1 MRQNGRANRRF
12 SSHAAMT
19 TLPGSKSETR
29 LARERRDL
37 LIALSTACL
46 VPAAHAQEYP
56 ARPIRIVVPFS
67 AGGAVD
73 GPTRVIAQEL
83 SKRLGQQ
90 VNVEN
95 RPGAGATLG
104 SESVAKAPAD
114 GYTLLLASQTNAIS
128 ATLYPKLN
136 FQPLDDF
143 APISLLGRE
152 PAVLVIHPKLP
163 VRSVAELVAYVK
175 ERPGQVD
182 YASSGNGSGQHLFAA
197 LFLSMAG
204 LRMNHIPYRG
214 SAQATTDL
222 IGGQVMLAMPGIAGM
237 LSHIRGG
244 KLIALAVT
252 SAQRS
257 PQLPEV
263 PTLAE
268 SGFPSLVAYVWL
280 GLLAPKGTPGGIIER
295 LHREVQAALASADV
309 KSYMANA
316 SIEALGST
324 PADFA
329 AYFREEQ
336 NRWAGVIR
344 ETGAKID

>member
-1 MRQNGRANRRF
+1 M
-12 SSHAAMT
+12 SHGCTAA
-19 TLPGSKSETR
+19 
-29 LARERRDL
+29 A
-37 LIALSTACL
+37 ACL
-46 VPAAHAQEYP
+46 APAVQAQDYP
-56 ARPIRIVVPFS
+56 NRPIRIVVPFS

-95 RPGAGATLG
+95 KPGAGATLG
-104 SESVAKAPAD
+104 TESVAKAPPD

-152 PAVLVIHPKLP
+152 PGVLVINPKLP
-163 VRSVAELVAYVK
+163 VRSVAEFVGYVK
-175 ERPGQVD
+175 ERPGRID

-197 LFLSMAG
+197 LFLALAG

-222 IGGQVMLAMPGIAGM
+222 IGGQVMVAMPGVAGM
-237 LSHIRGG
+237 LGHIRGG
-244 KLIALAVT
+244 KLHALAVT
-252 SAQRS
+252 GSQRS
-257 PQLPEV
+257 PQLPDV

-268 SGFPSLVAYVWL
+268 SGFPGMVAYVWL
-280 GLLAPKGTPGGIIER
+280 GILAPKGTPAPILER
-295 LHREVQAALASADV
+295 LHRETQAALASAEV
-309 KSYMANA
+309 KAYMAGA

-324 PADFA
+324 PAEFA
-329 AYFREEQ
+329 AYFREERD
-336 NRWAGVIR
+336 RWAAVIKD
-344 ETGAKID
+344 TGAKID